1 MRPIFADFIRLFY
14 GEKYEDNP
22 ELKNQ
27 PNIKGINSNIY
38 FIDHKIFEE
47 DYKET
52 KSKLNL
58 YEIEFILKLANYLI

>member
-58 YEIEFILKLANYLI
+58 YEI

>member
-38 FIDHKIFEE
+38 FIDHLKKFFKFINHLMAFKILF
-47 DYKET
+47 
-52 KSKLNL
+52 
-58 YEIEFILKLANYLI
+58 